1 MGMVRPVRSLT
12 VVSWW
17 VSLLGVV
24 AAGCSTDRAPAAPPD
39 VQQIASA
46 LTGTLSSDF
55 EDGTTQG
62 WFPFGSPTVAS
73 STDVA
78 NTGTHSL
85 LTTNRTSGF
94 MGPGISLTGQ
104 LTAGASYQVS
114 VAARLVAGQAGTGL
128 KVTVMRSFADGTSA
142 FDSVVPSTPVTDQA
156 WVTLQNSYSF
166 ASSTN
171 SSGSALTGIVLY
183 VESDSATASYYID
196 TFSLTQAAPPPI
208 SYDFEDGSA
217 QGWFPFG
224 SPTVANSTDVAFT
237 GTHSLLTT
245 NRTASFMGPGVSLQ
259 GTLTKGA
266 TYQVTLSA
274 RLQTGQPASTLIATF
289 QRTPTGGSAAFDQ
302 VVSASV
308 TDQAWVTMTG
318 IYSFTT
324 DNSGLILY
332 VQTASGNASYY
343 IDAVSIT
350 QVAPPPGQPG
360 NTAGASSTFESQT
373 TEGWQSR
380 TGGETVAVTNADAHG
395 GSFSLL
401 TSNRTATY
409 QGPALDV
416 TNVMFNG
423 SQYVVSLWAKLAP
436 GSPDTQLRVSLDR
449 KLGTATETFHTIVG
463 DTTVTA
469 NAWVRLQ
476 ATYNQALAN
485 SSLTL
490 YVESASGTPSFYIDD
505 FSITFVP
512 PAIAETDIPSVYQ
525 AMAPFFPII
534 GAAVI
539 PADIQGQPAVLLS
552 KHFNSITSGNDMK
565 WDATEPTEGTF
576 TFTQADAEVAF
587 AQTNN
592 MHVRGH
598 TLVWHNQTPA
608 WVFTNASGQPMTG
621 TPDEQAL
628 LIQRLQRHIQT
639 VMTHFG
645 SAVPIWDVVN
655 EPIDESQPD
664 GYRRSPWFNILGPQ
678 YIPIA
683 LQAARAANPT
693 AKLYIN
699 DFNTT
704 IPAKRDFLV
713 ALVRSLKSQGVPL
726 DGIGHQMH
734 NNLEF
739 PSPQSVIDAV
749 NLFDTTG
756 VEQAVTEMDVSI
768 YSGSFP
774 TPFTSYTDIPQSRHI
789 QDAYAYL
796 GYVQALK
803 QVSSK
808 IVSVTIWGT
817 SDDKS
822 WLTSPTKVDA
832 PLLFDPSLHH
842 KYDYWAFVDPLQL
855 PGADLSTAIGAAPIT
870 VPAGQAIA
878 YTITVTNNADTNQ
891 QPFDPTDDDLPAA
904 NVSLSTAVPAHTVF
918 QALTAPAGW
927 SCTTPPAGAAG
938 PIQCTLATLPV
949 GASATFTLTVAL
961 ADCSTPD
968 ASTLLASANVTSST
982 ADPNPA
988 PNNAASV
995 SVQVSNSAPVIT
1007 ALGPLSTTVECAAS
1021 YVDPGATAV
1030 DACQG
1035 PVPVSTASTV
1045 DTSQVGSY
1053 AVTYTAADQAGDQ
1066 ATPVVRTVNV
1076 TDTTPPVVSMLGPN
1090 PATVEC
1096 ATPFVDPGATAADSC
1111 AGALPVMETGA
1122 VNAGVPGS
1130 YLLGYTATDPSGNA
1144 GLASRVVTVSD
1155 TTAPAMDVVD
1165 LTILAR
1171 GLTIVVNDG
1180 TLTVGGLRFPL
1191 NRSGQFKV
1199 DGHTVAFEG
1208 GAITVDGL
1216 PALSGGRTIVLL
1228 PPNHDYHTFKI
1239 ADLISSVT
1247 DACDASLGLANA
1259 VITQISSDEAV
1270 NAPGTGNTQ
1279 NDIVIASDCRS
1290 AQLRVERQGGGNGRV
1305 YDVALHV
1312 QDAAGNRTATT
1323 VQVMVPASGLGAVDD
1338 GPHYTVTSACP

>member
-1 MGMVRPVRSLT
+1 MNKVSGLLVLASL
-12 VVSWW
+12 SPI
-17 VSLLGVV
+17 VV
-24 AAGCSTDRAPAAPPD
+24 AIGCANGGAPSAEPEVTTKVA
-39 VQQIASA
+39 A

-62 WFPFGSPTVAS
+62 WFPFGSPTVAN

-104 LTAGASYQVS
+104 LTAAANYQVS
-114 VAARLVAGQAGTGL
+114 VAARLQAGQAATGL

-142 FDSVVPSTPVTDQA
+142 FDSVVPSTQVTDQA
-156 WVTLQNSYSF
+156 WVTLQGNYSF
-166 ASSTN
+166 ASGTN
-171 SSGSALTGIVLY
+171 TSGSALSGIILY

-208 SYDFEDGSA
+208 SFDFEDGTA
-217 QGWFPFG
+217 QGWFPRG
-224 SPTVANSTDVAFT
+224 GGVALTNATDQFNT

-245 NRTASFMGPGVSLQ
+245 NRTASFMGPGVNMLGQ
-259 GTLTKGA
+259 LTKGA
-266 TYQVTLSA
+266 TYQVTVSA
-274 RLQTGQPASTLIATF
+274 RLVTGQPTSTLIATF

-318 IYSFTT
+318 IYSFST
-324 DNSGLILY
+324 DNSTLIFY

-343 IDAVSIT
+343 IDAVSIA
-350 QVAPPPGQPG
+350 QVAPPPGPPG

-373 TEGWQSR
+373 TEGWKSR

-401 TSNRTATY
+401 TSNRTATF
-409 QGPALDV
+409 QGPAFDV

-436 GSPDTQLRVSLDR
+436 GQPDTQLRVSLDR
-449 KLGTATETFHTIVG
+449 KLGTATETFHQVVG
-463 DTTVTA
+463 NTTVTA

-476 ATYNQALAN
+476 ATYSQALAN
-485 SSLTL
+485 SSLVL

-505 FSITFVP
+505 FNITFIP
-512 PAIAETDIPSVYQ
+512 PAVAETNIPSVFQ

-565 WDATEPTEGTF
+565 WDATEPTEGNF

-587 AQTNN
+587 AQANN

-598 TLVWHNQTPA
+598 TLVWYNQTPA

-628 LIQRLQRHIQT
+628 LIQRMQRHIQT

-645 SAVPIWDVVN
+645 TAVPIWDVVN

-678 YIPIA
+678 FIPIA

-699 DFNTT
+699 EFNTT

-734 NNLEF
+734 NNTQF
-739 PSPQSVIDAV
+739 PSGQSIIDAV

-768 YSGSFP
+768 YNGTLT
-774 TPFTSYTDIPQSRHI
+774 TPFTAYTDIPQSVHI

-796 GYVQALK
+796 GFVQAFK
-803 QVSSK
+803 QVASK
-808 IVSVTIWGT
+808 IVSITIWGT

-822 WLTSPTKVDA
+822 WLQSPTKADA
-832 PLLFDPSLHH
+832 PLLFDESLQH
-842 KYDYWAFVDPLQL
+842 KYSYWAFVDPLQI
-855 PGADLSTAIGAAPIT
+855 PGADLSTTMTAAPT
-870 VPAGQAIA
+870 AVPAGQAIA

-891 QPFDPTDDDLPAA
+891 QPYDPTDDDLPAA
-904 NVSLSTAVPAHTVF
+904 NVSLSTAVPQHTVF
-918 QALTAPAGW
+918 QAITVPSGW
-927 SCTTPPAGAAG
+927 SCNTPPAGAAG
-938 PIQCTLATLPV
+938 PVKCTLATLAV
-949 GASATFTLTVAL
+949 GATATFTLTVAL
-961 ADCSTPD
+961 SDCATPD
-968 ASTLLASANVTSST
+968 ASTILASANVSSST

-1007 ALGPLSTTVECAAS
+1007 ANGPLNATVECATS

-1035 PVPVSTASTV
+1035 PVPVSAASTV
-1045 DTSQVGSY
+1045 NTSQVGNY

-1076 TDTTPPVVSMLGPN
+1076 TDTTPPVVSVIGAN
-1090 PATVEC
+1090 PVTVEC
-1096 ATPFVDPGATAADSC
+1096 AKPFVDPGATAADSC
-1111 AGALPVMETGA
+1111 AGPLAVAETGA

-1130 YLLGYTATDPSGNA
+1130 YLLGYAATDPSGNV
-1144 GLASRVVTVSD
+1144 GLASRVVNVSD
-1155 TTAPAMDVVD
+1155 TTAPTMDVVD
-1165 LTILAR
+1165 LTILAK

-1180 TLTVGGLRFPL
+1180 TLTIGGLRFPL
-1191 NRSGQFKV
+1191 NRSGQFNV
-1199 DGHTVAFEG
+1199 DGHTIAFQG
-1208 GAITVDGL
+1208 GSITVDGL

-1228 PPNHDYHTFKI
+1228 SPNHDYHNFTI
-1239 ADLISSVT
+1239 ADLVASVT
-1247 DACDASLGLANA
+1247 DTCDASLGLANA
-1259 VITQISSDEAV
+1259 VITQITSDEAV
-1270 NAPGTGNTQ
+1270 NASGSGNTQ

-1290 AQLRVERQGGGNGRV
+1290 AQLRIERQGGGNGRV
-1305 YDVALHV
+1305 YDIALHV
-1312 QDAAGNRTATT
+1312 QDPAGNRTAMT
-1323 VQVMVPASGLGAVDD
+1323 VQVMVPANGLGAIDD

>member
-1 MGMVRPVRSLT
+1 MNKFSGLLVLASL
-12 VVSWW
+12 SPI
-17 VSLLGVV
+17 VV
-24 AAGCSTDRAPAAPPD
+24 AAGCANGGAPSDEPE
-39 VQQIASA
+39 VTTKIAA
-46 LTGTLSSDF
+46 LTGTLSADF

-62 WFPFGSPTVAS
+62 WFPFGSPTVTN
-73 STDVA
+73 STDLA

-94 MGPGISLTGQ
+94 MGPGTSLTGQ
-104 LTAGASYQVS
+104 LTAAANYHVS
-114 VAARLVAGQAGTGL
+114 VAARLVAGQAATGL

-142 FDSVVPSTPVTDQA
+142 FDAVVTSTQVTDQA
-156 WVTLQNSYSF
+156 WVTLQGNYSF

-171 SSGSALTGIVLY
+171 SSGSALSGIILY

-208 SYDFEDGSA
+208 SFDFEDGTA

-224 SPTVANSTDVAFT
+224 SPTVANSTDTAFT

-245 NRTASFMGPGVSLQ
+245 NRTASFMGPGVNML
-259 GTLTKGA
+259 GKLTKGA
-266 TYQVTLSA
+266 TYQVTVSA
-274 RLQTGQPASTLIATF
+274 RLVTGQPASTLIATF
-289 QRTPTGGSAAFDQ
+289 QRTPTGGSAAFDT

-318 IYSFTT
+318 IYSFST
-324 DNSGLILY
+324 DNSALIFY

-343 IDAVSIT
+343 IDAVSIA
-350 QVAPPPGQPG
+350 QVAPPPGPPG

-373 TEGWQSR
+373 TEGWKSR

-401 TSNRTATY
+401 TSNRTATF
-409 QGPALDV
+409 QGPAFDV

-436 GSPDTQLRVSLDR
+436 GQPDTQLRVSLDR
-449 KLGTATETFHTIVG
+449 KLGTATETFHQVVG
-463 DTTVTA
+463 NTTVTA

-485 SSLTL
+485 SSLVL

-512 PAIAETDIPSVYQ
+512 PAVAERNIPSVYQ
-525 AMAPFFPII
+525 SVAAFFPIV

-539 PADIQGQPAVLLS
+539 PADIQQSEPAFLLS

-565 WDATEPTEGTF
+565 WDATEPTEGNF

-608 WVFTNASGQPMTG
+608 WVFNHADGTALTNS
-621 TPDEQAL
+621 PDDQAL
-628 LIQRLQRHIQT
+628 LTQRLQRHIT
-639 VMTHFG
+639 TLMTHFNT
-645 SAVPIWDVVN
+645 VPVWDVVN

-678 YIPIA
+678 YISIA

-734 NNLEF
+734 NNIAF

-768 YSGSFP
+768 YSGSLP
-774 TPFTSYTDIPQSRHI
+774 TPFTSYTDIPQSRHVTVG
-789 QDAYAYL
+789 YSYL
-796 GYVQALK
+796 GFVQALK

-808 IVSVTIWGT
+808 IVSITIWGT

-822 WLTSPTKVDA
+822 WLTSSTKVDA
-832 PLLFDPSLHH
+832 PLLFDPSLQ
-842 KYDYWAFVDPLQL
+842 KKPAYWAFVDPLQL
-855 PGADLSTAIGAAPIT
+855 PGADLSTAISAAPT
-870 VPAGQAIA
+870 AVPAGQAIT

-891 QPFDPTDDDLPAA
+891 QPFDPTDDDLPAT
-904 NVSLSTAVPAHTVF
+904 NVSLSTAVPGHTVF
-918 QALTAPAGW
+918 QAITAPAGW
-927 SCTTPPAGAAG
+927 SCNTPPAGAAG
-938 PIQCTLATLPV
+938 PVQCTLASLPV
-949 GASATFTLTVAL
+949 GAAATFTLTVAL
-961 ADCSTPD
+961 SDCSTPD
-968 ASTLLASANVTSST
+968 ASTILASASVTSST

-1007 ALGPLSTTVECAAS
+1007 ALGPLNATVECATS
-1021 YVDPGATAV
+1021 YVDPGATAA

-1045 DTSQVGSY
+1045 NTSQVGSY
-1053 AVTYTAADQAGDQ
+1053 AVTYTVADQAGDQ

-1076 TDTTPPVVSMLGPN
+1076 TDTTPPVVSVLGAN

-1096 ATPFVDPGATAADSC
+1096 AKPFVDPGATSADSC
-1111 AGALPVMETGA
+1111 AGALPVVTSGA
-1122 VNAGVPGS
+1122 VNAGVPGG
-1130 YLLGYTATDPSGNA
+1130 YLLGYTATDPSGNV
-1144 GLASRVVTVSD
+1144 GLASRVVNVSD
-1155 TTAPAMDVVD
+1155 TTAPAIDVVD
-1165 LTILAR
+1165 LTILAK
-1171 GLTIVVNDG
+1171 GLTIVINNG
-1180 TLTVGGLRFPL
+1180 TLTVGGLKFPL
-1191 NRSGQFKV
+1191 NRSVQLPV
-1199 DGHTVAFEG
+1199 DGHTITIQG
-1208 GAITVDGL
+1208 GVVTVDGL

-1239 ADLISSVT
+1239 ADLVSSVT
-1247 DACDASLGLANA
+1247 DTCDASLGLANA
-1259 VITQISSDEAV
+1259 VITQISSDETV
-1270 NAPGTGNTQ
+1270 NASGSGNTQ

-1290 AQLRVERQGGGNGRV
+1290 AQLRIERVGGGNGRV
-1305 YDVALHV
+1305 YDIALHV
-1312 QDAAGNRTATT
+1312 QDPAGNRTATT
-1323 VQVMVPASGLGAVDD
+1323 VQVMVPANGLGAIDD

>member
-1 MGMVRPVRSLT
+1 MNKVSGLLVLASL
-12 VVSWW
+12 SPI
-17 VSLLGVV
+17 VV
-24 AAGCSTDRAPAAPPD
+24 AVGCANGGAPSGEPEVTTKVA
-39 VQQIASA
+39 A
-46 LTGTLSSDF
+46 LTGTLSADF

-62 WFPFGSPTVAS
+62 WFPFGSPTVAN

-104 LTAGASYQVS
+104 LTAAANYQVS
-114 VAARLVAGQAGTGL
+114 VAARLQAGQAATGL

-142 FDSVVPSTPVTDQA
+142 FDSVVPSTQVTDQA
-156 WVTLQNSYSF
+156 WVTLQGNYSF

-171 SSGSALTGIVLY
+171 SSGSALSGIILY

-196 TFSLTQAAPPPI
+196 TFSLTQSAPPPI
-208 SYDFEDGSA
+208 SFDFEDGTA

-224 SPTVANSTDVAFT
+224 SPTVANSTDTAFT

-245 NRTASFMGPGVSLQ
+245 NRTASFMGPGVNVQ
-259 GTLTKGA
+259 GMLTKGA

-318 IYSFTT
+318 TYSFST
-324 DNSGLILY
+324 DNSGLIFY
-332 VQTASGNASYY
+332 VQTSSGNTSYY
-343 IDAVSIT
+343 IDAVSIA
-350 QVAPPPGQPG
+350 QVAPPPGPPG

-373 TEGWQSR
+373 TEGWKSR

-401 TSNRTATY
+401 TSNRTATF
-409 QGPALDV
+409 QGPAFDV

-436 GSPDTQLRVSLDR
+436 GQPDTQLRVSLDR
-449 KLGTATETFHTIVG
+449 KLGTATETFQTVVG
-463 DTTVTA
+463 NTTVTA
-469 NAWVRLQ
+469 NAWVRLE

-485 SSLTL
+485 SSLVL

-512 PAIAETDIPSVYQ
+512 PAIAETNIPSVFQ

-534 GAAVI
+534 GTAVI

-552 KHFNSITSGNDMK
+552 KHFNSMTSGNDMK
-565 WDATEPTEGTF
+565 WDATEPTEGNF

-587 AQTNN
+587 AQANN

-598 TLVWHNQTPA
+598 TLVWYNQTPA

-628 LIQRLQRHIQT
+628 LTQRMQNHINA
-639 VMTHFG
+639 VMTHFNT
-645 SAVPIWDVVN
+645 VNIWDVVN

-664 GYRRSPWFNILGPQ
+664 GYRRSQWFNILGPQ
-678 YIPIA
+678 YIPMA
-683 LQAARAANPT
+683 LQFARAANPT

-699 DFNTT
+699 EFNTT

-713 ALVRSLKSQGVPL
+713 ALVRSLKGAGVPL

-734 NNLEF
+734 NNTQF
-739 PSPQSVIDAV
+739 PSGQSIIDAV

-768 YSGSFP
+768 YNGTLT
-774 TPFTSYTDIPQSRHI
+774 TPFTAYTDIPQSVHI

-796 GYVQALK
+796 GFVQAFK
-803 QVSSK
+803 QVASK
-808 IVSVTIWGT
+808 IVSITLWGT

-822 WLTSPTKVDA
+822 WLQSPTKVDA
-832 PLLFDPSLHH
+832 PLLFDESLQH
-842 KYDYWAFVDPLQL
+842 KYGYWAFVDPLQI
-855 PGADLSTAIGAAPIT
+855 PGADLSTTMTAAAT
-870 VPAGQAIA
+870 NVPAGQAIA

-891 QPFDPTDDDLPAA
+891 QPYDPTDDDLPAA
-904 NVSLSTAVPAHTVF
+904 NVSLSTTVPQHTVF
-918 QALTAPAGW
+918 QAITVPSGW
-927 SCTTPPAGAAG
+927 SCNAPPVGAAG

-949 GASATFTLTVAL
+949 GATATFTLTVAL
-961 ADCSTPD
+961 SDCSTPD
-968 ASTLLASANVTSST
+968 ASSILASANVTSAT

-988 PNNAASV
+988 PNNAAQV
-995 SVQVSNSAPVIT
+995 AVQVSNSAPVIT
-1007 ALGPLSTTVECAAS
+1007 AIGPLSATVECATS
-1021 YVDPGATAV
+1021 YVDPGATAA

-1045 DTSQVGSY
+1045 NTSQVGSY

-1066 ATPVVRTVNV
+1066 ATPVVRAVNV
-1076 TDTTPPVVSMLGPN
+1076 TDTTPPVVSVIGAN
-1090 PATVEC
+1090 PVTVEC
-1096 ATPFVDPGATAADSC
+1096 AKPFVDLGATAADSC
-1111 AGALPVMETGA
+1111 AGALPVATSGA
-1122 VNAGVPGS
+1122 VNAGAPGS
-1130 YLLGYTATDPSGNA
+1130 YLLGYAATDPSGNV
-1144 GLASRVVTVSD
+1144 GLASRVVNVSD
-1155 TTAPAMDVVD
+1155 TTAPTMDTVD
-1165 LTILAR
+1165 LTILAK

-1180 TLTVGGLRFPL
+1180 TLTIGGLRFPL
-1191 NRSGQFKV
+1191 NRSGQFNV
-1199 DGHTVAFEG
+1199 DGHTITFQG
-1208 GAITVDGL
+1208 GSITVDGL

-1228 PPNHDYHTFKI
+1228 SPNHDYHTFKI

-1247 DACDASLGLANA
+1247 DTCDASLGLANA
-1259 VITQISSDEAV
+1259 VITKISSDEAV
-1270 NAPGTGNTQ
+1270 NSPGSGNTQ

-1290 AQLRVERQGGGNGRV
+1290 AQLRIERQGGGNGRV

-1312 QDAAGNRTATT
+1312 QDATGNRTAMT
-1323 VQVMVPASGLGAVDD
+1323 VQVMVPANGLGAIDD

>member
-1 MGMVRPVRSLT
+1 MNKFGGLLVLASL
-12 VVSWW
+12 SPIA
-17 VSLLGVV
+17 V
-24 AAGCSTDRAPAAPPD
+24 AVGCANGGAPSGEPE
-39 VQQIASA
+39 VTTKIAA
-46 LTGTLSSDF
+46 LTGTLSTDF

-62 WFPFGSPTVAS
+62 WFPFGSPTVAN

-104 LTAGASYQVS
+104 LTAAANYHVS
-114 VAARLVAGQAGTGL
+114 VAARLQAGQAATGL

-142 FDSVVPSTPVTDQA
+142 FDAVVTSTQVTDQA
-156 WVTLQNSYSF
+156 WVTLQGNYSF

-171 SSGSALTGIVLY
+171 SSGSALSGIILY

-208 SYDFEDGSA
+208 SFDFEDGTA

-224 SPTVANSTDVAFT
+224 SPTVANSTDTAFT

-245 NRTASFMGPGVSLQ
+245 NRTASFMGPGVNMLGQ
-259 GTLTKGA
+259 LTKGA
-266 TYQVTLSA
+266 TYQVTVSA

-318 IYSFTT
+318 IYSFST
-324 DNSGLILY
+324 DNSTLIFY

-343 IDAVSIT
+343 IDAVSIA
-350 QVAPPPGQPG
+350 QVAPPPGPPG
-360 NTAGASSTFESQT
+360 NTTGASSTFESQT
-373 TEGWQSR
+373 TEGWNSR

-401 TSNRTATY
+401 TSNRTATF
-409 QGPALDV
+409 QGPAFDV

-423 SQYVVSLWAKLAP
+423 SQYFVSLWAKLAP
-436 GSPDTQLRVSLDR
+436 GQPDTQLRVSLDR
-449 KLGTATETFHTIVG
+449 KLGTATETFHQVVG
-463 DTTVTA
+463 NTTVTA

-512 PAIAETDIPSVYQ
+512 PAIAETNIPSVFQ

-552 KHFNSITSGNDMK
+552 KHFNSMTSGNDMK
-565 WDATEPTEGTF
+565 WDATEPTEGNF

-587 AQTNN
+587 AQANS

-598 TLVWHNQTPA
+598 TLVWYNQTPA

-628 LIQRLQRHIQT
+628 LTQRLQRHIQT

-645 SAVPIWDVVN
+645 NAVPIWDVVN

-699 DFNTT
+699 EFNTT

-713 ALVRSLKSQGVPL
+713 ALVRSLKSQGLPL

-734 NNLEF
+734 NNTQF
-739 PSPQSVIDAV
+739 PSGQSIIDAV

-768 YSGSFP
+768 YNGTLT
-774 TPFTSYTDIPQSRHI
+774 TPFTAYTDIPQSVHI

-796 GYVQALK
+796 GFLQAFK
-803 QVSSK
+803 QVASK
-808 IVSVTIWGT
+808 IVSITIWGT

-822 WLTSPTKVDA
+822 WLQSPTKADA
-832 PLLFDPSLHH
+832 PLLFDESLQH
-842 KYDYWAFVDPLQL
+842 KYGYWAFVDPLQI
-855 PGADLSTAIGAAPIT
+855 PGADLSTAISAAPT
-870 VPAGQAIA
+870 TAPAGQAIA

-904 NVSLSTAVPAHTVF
+904 NVSLSTAVPAHATF

-927 SCTTPPAGAAG
+927 SCNTPPTGAAG
-938 PIQCTLATLPV
+938 PVQCTLATLPV
-949 GASATFTLTVAL
+949 GATATFTFTVAL
-961 ADCSTPD
+961 SDCATPD
-968 ASTLLASANVTSST
+968 ASSIVATASVTSAT

-988 PNNAASV
+988 PNNSASAT
-995 SVQVSNSAPVIT
+995 VQVSNSAPVIT
-1007 ALGPLSTTVECAAS
+1007 ALGPLSTTVECATS
-1021 YVDPGATAV
+1021 YTDPGATAA

-1035 PVPVSTASTV
+1035 PVPVTTSSTV
-1045 DTSQVGSY
+1045 NTSQVGSY

-1076 TDTTPPVVSMLGPN
+1076 TDTTPPVVTVLGPS

-1096 ATPFVDPGATAADSC
+1096 ATGFVDPGATAVDSC
-1111 AGALPVMETGA
+1111 AGAIPVATSGA
-1122 VNAGVPGS
+1122 VNAGMPGS
-1130 YLLGYTATDPSGNA
+1130 YSLGYVATDPSGNV
-1144 GLASRVVTVSD
+1144 GVASRVVNVSD
-1155 TTAPAMDVVD
+1155 TSAPTMDVVD
-1165 LTILAR
+1165 LTILAK

-1180 TLTVGGLRFPL
+1180 TLTIGGFRFPL
-1191 NRSGQFKV
+1191 NRSGQFNV
-1199 DGHTVAFEG
+1199 DGHTVTFEG
-1208 GAITVDGL
+1208 GSITVDGL

-1228 PPNHDYHTFKI
+1228 SPNHDYHTFKI
-1239 ADLISSVT
+1239 ADLVSSVT
-1247 DACDASLGLANA
+1247 DSCAASLGLANA
-1259 VITQISSDEAV
+1259 VITKISSDEAV
-1270 NAPGTGNTQ
+1270 NASGSGNTQ

-1290 AQLRVERQGGGNGRV
+1290 AQLRIERQGGGNGRV
-1305 YDVALHV
+1305 YDIALHV
-1312 QDAAGNRTATT
+1312 QDPSGNRTATT
-1323 VQVMVPASGLGAVDD
+1323 VQVMVPANGLGAVDD